1 MKLRRKILL
10 IQIWL
15 RISSNH
21 ISHMVIRK
29 ARHVIALVYHFR
41 VHLFLDIGAS
51 LYECTNYFYHLIFLI
66 KNQVFILF
74 NILLILLYGSLI
86 IILCI
91 LCLLLHVVIWLHQVI
106 YLVVYLLQFHYQSFF
121 YVAPVRNFVVFVLV
135 LQIIFH
141 SYLILVNLYII
152 FK

>member
-1 MKLRRKILL
+1 
-10 IQIWL
+10 
-15 RISSNH
+15 
-21 ISHMVIRK
+21 MVIRK
-29 ARHVIALVYHFR
+29 ARHVIALVYHFG
-41 VHLFLDIGAS
+41 VYLFLDIGAS
-51 LYECTNYFYHLIFLI
+51 LYECTNYFNHLIFLI

-91 LCLLLHVVIWLHQVI
+91 LRLLLHVVIRLHQVI
-106 YLVVYLLQFHYQSFF
+106 YLVVYLLQFHYKSFF
-121 YVAPVRNFVVFVLV
+121 YVAPVRDFVVFVLV